1 MKKLVFILSTAIV
14 VLFTQITNAQKSK
27 DIVDIAASME
37 DFSTLVAAVKAA
49 GLVDALKGDGPL
61 TVFAPNNAAFNKL
74 PKGTV
79 ETLLKPENKET
90 LTAILKY
97 HVIAGKFTA
106 SDIVKSIKAN
116 GGGFMATTL
125 QGEEIHGELSGGNVI
140 LTDAKGNKSKVIVTD
155 VMASNGVIHAIE
167 NVVMPKK

>member
-1 MKKLVFILSTAIV
+1 MKKLVFILSIATFTF
-14 VLFTQITNAQKSK
+14 FTQTIEAQKSK
-27 DIVDIAASME
+27 DIVDIAASMD

-49 GLVDALKGDGPL
+49 DLVDALKGNGPL

-90 LTAILKY
+90 LTAILTY
-97 HVIAGKFTA
+97 HVLAGKYTA
-106 SDIVKSIKAN
+106 ADIVKSIKAN
-116 GGGFMATTL
+116 GGGFMARTL
-125 QGEEIHGELSGGNVI
+125 QGEAIYGELSGGNVI
-140 LTDAKGNKSKVIVTD
+140 LTDSKGKKSKVIVTD

-167 NVVMPKK
+167 NVVMPK

>member
-1 MKKLVFILSTAIV
+1 MKKLVFILSIATFAF
-14 VLFTQITNAQKSK
+14 FTKTIEAQKSK
-27 DIVDIAASME
+27 DIVDIAASMD

-49 GLVDALKGDGPL
+49 DLVDALKGDGPL

-90 LTAILKY
+90 LTAILTY
-97 HVIAGKFTA
+97 HVLAGKYTA
-106 SDIVKSIKAN
+106 ADIVKSIKAN
-116 GGGFMATTL
+116 GGGFMARTL
-125 QGEEIHGELSGGNVI
+125 QGEAIHGELSGGNVI
-140 LTDAKGNKSKVIVTD
+140 LTDSKGNKSKVIVAD

-167 NVVMPKK
+167 NVVMPK